1 MMSIH
6 LENFMIMRNLDP
18 VPLRKIIDNTV
29 GNKKLAKA
37 SMHVLN

>member
-18 VPLRKIIDNTV
+18 VPLRKMLDNAV
-29 GNKKLAKA
+29 GNKKLAKP
-37 SMHVLN
+37 SMYVLN